1 MHFCKVFY
9 LYLMTAHASA
19 LILQHVRQSID
30 MDPGEAKYFL
40 SLLRKNDYSKKQIVV
55 RSGEICRNQLFV
67 TKGSFKVYYNDA
79 EGNEHVA
86 KFAMENWWAFDIE
99 SFFHQ
104 VPAFYSIAAM
114 EQSQTLEL
122 SFEAYNALLCRVPAF
137 ERFYRMLLQNSFIS
151 LQHRMT
157 QSLSLTAPERYAR
170 FQEKYPGLEAR
181 IAQKD
186 IASYL
191 GITPVFLSMLR
202 KLELEKH

>member
-1 MHFCKVFY
+1 MD
-9 LYLMTAHASA
+9 AHA
-19 LILQHVRQSID
+19 LILEHVRQSID
-30 MDPGEAKYFL
+30 LNADEAQYLL
-40 SLLRKNDYSKKQIVV
+40 SLLRENTYAKKEVV
-55 RSGEICRNQLFV
+55 LRSDDICRNQLFV
-67 TKGSFKVYYNDA
+67 TQGSFKVYYNDA
-79 EGNEHVA
+79 DGNEHVA

-104 VPAFYSIAAM
+104 VPAFYSIAAL
-114 EQSQTLEL
+114 ESSQTLAL
-122 SFEAYNALLCRVPAF
+122 SFEAYNALLQGVPAF

-157 QSLSLTAPERYAR
+157 QSLSLSAQERYLR
-170 FQEKYPGLEAR
+170 FQQKYPGLEAR

-202 KLELEKH
+202 KQELAKN

>member
-1 MHFCKVFY
+1 MD
-9 LYLMTAHASA
+9 ARA
-19 LILQHVRQSID
+19 LILEHVRQSID
-30 MDPGEAKYFL
+30 LNRDEADYFL
-40 SLLRKNDYSKKQIVV
+40 SLLRENTYAKKQVALWSDDV
-55 RSGEICRNQLFV
+55 CRNQLFV
-67 TKGSFKVYYNDA
+67 TKGSFKVYYNDT
-79 EGNEHVA
+79 EGNEHIA

-104 VPAFYSIAAM
+104 VPAFYSIAAL
-114 EQSQTLEL
+114 EPSQTLEL
-122 SFEAYNALLCRVPAF
+122 SFEACNALLQRVHAF

-157 QSLSLTAPERYAR
+157 QSLSLTAQERYLK
-170 FQEKYPGLEAR
+170 FQQKYPGLEAR

-202 KLELEKH
+202 KQELEKN

>member
-1 MHFCKVFY
+1 MD
-9 LYLMTAHASA
+9 ARA
-19 LILQHVRQSID
+19 LILEHIRQSID
-30 MDPGEAKYFL
+30 LNRGEADYFL
-40 SLLRKNDYSKKQIVV
+40 SLLRENTYAKKQVAL
-55 RSGEICRNQLFV
+55 RSDDVCRNQLFV

-79 EGNEHVA
+79 EGNEHIA

-104 VPAFYSIAAM
+104 VPAFYSIAAL
-114 EQSQTLEL
+114 EPSQTLEL
-122 SFEAYNALLCRVPAF
+122 SFEACNALLQRVPAF

-157 QSLSLTAPERYAR
+157 QSLSLTAQERYLK
-170 FQEKYPGLEAR
+170 FQQKYPGLEAR

-202 KLELEKH
+202 KQELEKN